1 MAASVSSKVSRCR
14 PELSSP
20 SSISSIAV
28 TTITHL
34 HLHNKIWMVNVEV
47 EREREGRKW
56 KNKGRESGEQE
67 YRLPRLNTIK
77 VRVFA

>member
-1 MAASVSSKVSRCR
+1 MAASVSSKVSWCR

-34 HLHNKIWMVNVEV
+34 QLHNKIWRVNVEV
-47 EREREGRKW
+47 EREDREW
-56 KNKGRESGEQE
+56 KKKIKGEIVERMLIGALAWILSA
-67 YRLPRLNTIK
+67 LA
-77 VRVFA
+77 FA